1 MLADVLVVAAG
12 YPNLIL
18 PQMVRTG
25 AVVINVGINRLK
37 DSRLVADVDFEGV
50 VARARRRAAG
60 QHRDLLRTPAA
71 ADVDSGYQGVRARIA
86 HEQIQSA

>member
-1 MLADVLVVAAG
+1 MTRDLAQFTMLADVLVVAAG

-50 VARARRRAAG
+50 AARAQRRWP
-60 QHRDLLRTPAA
+60 TP
-71 ADVDSGYQGVRARIA
+71 
-86 HEQIQSA
+86 